1 MSAELLPLVHRGPSP
16 AEDAHG
22 RSRLDLF
29 LDRLSL
35 TPRNTDMLYMADPEP
50 LQHETWTSWL
60 LRRIRPTHS
69 QRNTL
74 LLLAFQTVILVLCYT
89 TTVTRCVVY
98 PLFILSTVFHE
109 FGHALMC
116 VMTGGHVA
124 SISVAMD
131 ESGLTSFT
139 GGWFCAVLP
148 AGYLGSSLM
157 GALLLFCGFSY
168 GVSRYAAAGIMLVL
182 LAVLHFAQGIYTVVC
197 VVVLSASLAA
207 AFLARDGEFCQHI
220 VLFLGAAS
228 SLAAMLDILEST
240 VLEVIVGSDA
250 QQFADHCSVVLPPT
264 LFGAA
269 WFVLSTL
276 LIGASILAGLI
287 AFKFK

>member
-50 LQHETWTSWL
+50 LQHETWASWL
-60 LRRIRPTHS
+60 LRHIRPTHS

-89 TTVTRCVVY
+89 TTATRALVY

-116 VMTGGHVA
+116 VVTGGHVA

-148 AGYLGSSLM
+148 VPRV
-157 GALLLFCGFSY
+157 ALCRRGHPP
-168 GVSRYAAAGIMLVL
+168 RPP
-182 LAVLHFAQGIYTVVC
+182 C
-197 VVVLSASLAA
+197 RA
-207 AFLARDGEFCQHI
+207 AFRPGDLHGRVRGRFI
-220 VLFLGAAS
+220 SFF
-228 SLAAMLDILEST
+228 
-240 VLEVIVGSDA
+240 GSRVP
-250 QQFADHCSVVLPPT
+250 CKGWRV
-264 LFGAA
+264 
-269 WFVLSTL
+269 
-276 LIGASILAGLI
+276 
-287 AFKFK
+287 